1 MRPFFIAIALF
12 TTGIQTQIEAKN
24 QWVVVDQNRPEQ
36 LLYPSAFCILENTAL
51 ISPKPLSL
59 ARLKYNGGGDWYS
72 SRTALNNLSKF
83 VNQHLQ
89 TQLNTAEAIVEV
101 GSPDLF
107 RYPFIFMTG
116 HGNVVFTESE
126 ASNLRNYLMSG
137 GFLHICDN
145 FGMDPFIRRELKKVF
160 PELTLQ
166 IVPFSHPVYQCV
178 YNFSNGLP
186 KVHEHEGK
194 PPIGYGLFWE
204 GKLVC
209 FYDYECDLGN
219 GWEDAE
225 VYKDPELVRI
235 QALKMGANLVQYAF
249 TQK

>member
-1 MRPFFIAIALF
+1 MKRVVGALLIATSLPAIDLYAGEHQPLQQTAAEALVL
-12 TTGIQTQIEAKN
+12 A
-24 QWVVVDQNRPEQ
+24 
-36 LLYPSAFCILENTAL
+36 
-51 ISPKPLSL
+51 PKPISL

-72 SRTALNNLSKF
+72 SRTALSNLAKF
-83 VNQHLQ
+83 ANQQLL
-89 TQLNTAEAIVEV
+89 TQFSLTESVVEV
-101 GSPDLF
+101 GSADIY

-116 HGNVVFTESE
+116 HGNVVFSE
-126 ASNLRNYLMSG
+126 ADATNLRTYLISG

-145 FGMDPFIRRELKKVF
+145 FGMDPFIKREMKKVF
-160 PELTLQ
+160 PELSFQ
-166 IVPFSHPVYQCV
+166 VVPFSHPIYKGAFQ
-178 YNFSNGLP
+178 FPNGLP

-219 GWEDAE
+219 GWEDPE
-225 VYKDPELVRI
+225 VYRDPEAVRQ
-235 QALKMGANLVQYAF
+235 QALRMGANLIQYAF